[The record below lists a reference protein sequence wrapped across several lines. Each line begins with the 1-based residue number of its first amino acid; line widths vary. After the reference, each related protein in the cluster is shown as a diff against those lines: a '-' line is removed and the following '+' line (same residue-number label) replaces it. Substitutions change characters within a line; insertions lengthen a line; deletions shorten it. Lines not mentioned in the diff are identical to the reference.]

1 MDAMRATAELPILA
15 SSTSLIDNAKIR
27 HFSWSLSPYGFLV
40 RQRHDK
46 VEKTVFRLVRSEETI
61 DFLGKSEETMA
72 LLGNR

>member
-1 MDAMRATAELPILA
+1 MRATAELPILA

-40 RQRHDK
+40 RQRYDK
-46 VEKTVFRLVRSEETI
+46 VEKTVFRLVRTDETI